1 MEALLFFVV
10 LLTVRSAHAA
20 HDDVADQLGDR
31 SGAGT
36 IRGNLLEALDERSRH
51 IRMRKELDQ
60 FHADI
65 AYVDVRPDDDIGAAG
80 HFRFAFYFLRGDAR
94 IDCSVQL
101 ELAVDGKVRTKLVR
115 NANRLADIVYHRMLH
130 AAVR

>member
-1 MEALLFFVV
+1 MICANSLLAIC
-10 LLTVRSAHAA
+10 SPHAA

-60 FHADI
+60 FHADV
-65 AYVDVRPDDDIGAAG
+65 ADVDVRPDDDICAAG
-80 HFRFAFYFLRGDAR
+80 HFGFAFYFLRGDAR
-94 IDCSVQL
+94 IDGSVQL
-101 ELAVDGKVRTKLVR
+101 ELAVDGKVRTKLVG
-115 NANRLADIVYHRMLH
+115 NANLLADIIHHRMFH